1 MLVRKEVRAPS
12 QRNTIHGVIVD
23 EMSDGFTCTLFL
35 RADAGQRLRP
45 NEAYDLEIIVP
56 VYIYER
62 LHIAE
67 DRRWEVILPQEAI
80 QVLG

>member
-1 MLVRKEVRAPS
+1 MLVRKDVHTPS
-12 QRNTIHGVIVD
+12 QRNTVHGVIVD

-45 NEAYDLEIIVP
+45 GETHDLEIVVP

-67 DRRWEVILPQEAI
+67 DRRWAVILPQAAI
-80 QVLG
+80 QVL